1 MKKLIFLVAFAA
13 FAMSVYAQNAQNI
26 SLGAK
31 AGLNFATIS
40 GDGTDGIDPIIAFHV
55 GAVAEFPIF
64 ENFSLQPELLYSAQ
78 GAEDTAEGM
87 TVKAKLNYLN
97 IPVIGKYY
105 FTDAFSLEIGP
116 QIGFLLKADVEAEG
130 VSVDAKDLFKSTDF
144 GLNFGVGYK
153 LNNGLNFS
161 ARYNL
166 GLSNINDFDDEG
178 EDFKNQNSVFQ
189 ISIGYFFL

>member
-13 FAMSVYAQNAQNI
+13 FALGAYAQNV

-31 AGLNFATIS
+31 AGLNVATIS

-55 GAVAEFPIF
+55 GAVSEFPIS
-64 ENFSLQPELLYSAQ
+64 EKFSIQPELLYSAQ
-78 GAEDTAEGM
+78 GAEDTADGM

-97 IPVIGKYY
+97 IPVMGKYY
-105 FTDAFSLEIGP
+105 FTDAFSLEVGP
-116 QIGFLLKADVEAEG
+116 QIGFLLKAEVEVDN
-130 VSVDAKDLFKSTDF
+130 VSVDAKDLFKNTDF

-178 EDFKNQNSVFQ
+178 EDLKNQNSVFQ
-189 ISIGYFFL
+189 VSIGYFFL